1 MKRRTR
7 RLLSLLL
14 AVVMIATTFMTN
26 NMITK
31 ATMLPIEEVKAY
43 LMLYQYENEV
53 DYSKVS
59 LQFILDHLVKKNNE
73 KINVN
78 TSDGDM
84 VWEYV
89 KDSEDGIEYYNE
101 YKIIDNPV
109 LDLTSPEGISNYT
122 KELIVGKDG
131 PLNAN
136 NIRYSID
143 VYVSD
148 TSSYL
153 IEYELYKQDED
164 GNRTKVE
171 PADVINA
178 ETRTFIVPDHQVGDE
193 YYLGMK
199 MDCIRPDIDVEVR
212 VVSSSN
218 YNGDVITEQVL
229 NKDMSKKDMG
239 YKSTYDSLD
248 QLSSSDYFKNLKFFK
263 IIFRD
268 PENPDNIYGENNTK
282 INVTNDRSF
291 VNCELYQRGD
301 DEKKNPV
308 LWESNDAVLEQFGNE
323 EKVLAPV
330 YRKSFMVNQDIDVRD
345 DFYIVMDAHG
355 EAWKDEDANSY
366 VVKAV
371 EGKYNAISSTSLL
384 VDIKETLIPEKNKKD
399 NIEDGYKISFDSEE
413 EHKYFTIFFKKVGNE
428 SDETFDDSNT
438 KAWIIDVSIRKY
450 DPQFDMNYIKEYT
463 AAPIIGQKDPWFR
476 TVGVEDKKGNTYEN
490 KVYIVENGNRYNMD
504 TYYGYGYQTLFIN
517 NSDIDLSELKPKFEF
532 ANSNRLYAIT
542 DTNDLVNQN
551 HVRNFDEVNQQYSVI
566 FDNDNS
572 KTRNYWITF
581 KKLSN
586 NGSELYVYG
595 PKDREVLLNDYFEY
609 KHDILIANIGNEP
622 LKNIKAEL
630 INAKNVKLDQYW
642 SVNSST
648 LAPLTTTEKS
658 TEYGELSNIT
668 KIRLISDGDG
678 KVQGVLKIT
687 ADGQQPVE
695 ISLNGTAK
703 IPEIN
708 TVKLKDAVKYV
719 PYQQI
724 ISTDNIHDNIRTEF
738 KISEGSLPTGI
749 ELNKSTGELY
759 GVPQDVGEYKF
770 KIKATFY
777 VENSQIGERES
788 QELTIKVN
796 DNTNKN
802 VFDSSDYDDPEHDY
816 KIKQSIGI
824 EDGDGTHNYLL
835 NTEDIP
841 NEGVV
846 FTSYGDYSEF
856 KTDNNEEMQG
866 KVWLNGEELK
876 QDEDYDSESGSTK
889 ITIKKKTFDEKTRKN
904 DKNTIAI
911 EFRKRDESSKESKSD
926 MRKTAQNFR
935 LVEKKPVEDNS
946 DIENVHKLID
956 KIPSEINIDAESS
969 INAAQKAYE
978 NLPENRKSLVDEGR
992 LNKLTNAINTLEN
1005 DKKDREAATK
1015 VANMISAINMPITI
1029 ELEAKINSAR
1039 EEYNLL
1045 TAKQKEYVGNIN
1057 DLNSYETQLQDIKK
1071 EMAEKEKINEV
1082 ISAIENLPEDIKL
1095 TDKENVKSVREKF
1108 DVLDNNQQQKVVNYE
1123 KLQAAENTIRSLEE
1137 RENADSQDIEAA
1149 NAVINRINT
1158 ITSDISLSDKDN
1170 IQNIRDEYE
1179 KLSDNQ
1185 KILVSNYN
1193 KLTDAENTIK
1203 RLEDYEKASQND
1215 KNEADKVI
1223 KLINEIPENITEE
1236 TKASIQN
1243 VREEYDK
1250 LSEKQKSIITNY
1262 KKLTDAEVKLAQ
1274 LEHANYNVRGSVTF
1288 AGILV
1293 DNSGNEMVDQYV
1305 EIHSEVKKAR
1315 TDKQG
1320 MVQFNS
1326 VEFGNHTIYV
1336 KDNGGNVVAQK
1347 EFSIENGAQLSL
1359 TGDLIVAENNSEFT
1373 VNMKVE
1379 GNKIEFL
1386 SIQNGIDKQHSENAS
1401 NQNNKKSDNPQKA
1414 VRTGDGNMIK
1424 IWNLILLAS
1433 VLAVTEM
1440 CIIKKKEAK

>member
-43 LMLYQYENEV
+43 LLLNGYTKEQLNMSV
-53 DYSKVS
+53 DDLLNKLEDTNGNPIKIQEDATTAWYYTK
-59 LQFILDHLVKKNNE
+59 E
-73 KINVN
+73 KDA
-78 TSDGDM
+78 T
-84 VWEYV
+84 
-89 KDSEDGIEYYNE
+89 IESYKE
-101 YKIIDNPV
+101 YKIGDENSKINIYPG
-109 LDLTSPEGISNYT
+109 EGIDT
-122 KELIVGKDG
+122 FQFELIVGKNGQLDSSNIRYIVTVY
-131 PLNAN
+131 LTDVYDEIFDIEIYTQDEN
-136 NIRYSID
+136 NIRTQQIPDKANLWKYIYKD
-143 VYVSD
+143 GTEENGYDLCYVSESED
-148 TSSYL
+148 TTLANKGSVWLNIKSEL
-153 IEYELYKQDED
+153 QKNPRVTYEIYEVYGNNINHRISGESITSKIINQDMKNVNTGYQISGKKNTDHTFE
-164 GNRTKVE
+164 
-171 PADVINA
+171 VI
-178 ETRTFIVPDHQVGDE
+178 TFIDGEYYCRKIFSVRYWNWYPAHEGIVNSETENNITSGVKSTFGAKEHVTELEYTLMPEYKESDE
-193 YYLGMK
+193 YYFHYDFVMQKNYGTLLMQDYSRWIEKIVLGHY
-199 MDCIRPDIDVEVR
+199 DSIEEAEAANAVDITAQIR
-212 VVSSSN
+212 S
-218 YNGDVITEQVL
+218 T
-229 NKDMSKKDMG
+229 KG
-239 YKSTYDSLD
+239 YKADYSGEGINFTVFKYDRLSTSFPLPNDTLTD
-248 QLSSSDYFKNLKFFK
+248 
-263 IIFRD
+263 
-268 PENPDNIYGENNTK
+268 K
-282 INVTNDRSF
+282 INVK
-291 VNCELYQRGD
+291 VKE
-301 DEKKNPV
+301 NP
-308 LWESNDAVLEQFGNE
+308 
-323 EKVLAPV
+323 
-330 YRKSFMVNQDIDVRD
+330 
-345 DFYIVMDAHG
+345 
-355 EAWKDEDANSY
+355 
-366 VVKAV
+366 
-371 EGKYNAISSTSLL
+371 
-384 VDIKETLIPEKNKKD
+384 NKW
-399 NIEDGYKISFDSEE
+399 
-413 EHKYFTIFFKKVGNE
+413 V
-428 SDETFDDSNT
+428 
-438 KAWIIDVSIRKY
+438 
-450 DPQFDMNYIKEYT
+450 EYT
-463 AAPIIGQKDPWFR
+463 DKPVIGEKDPWFR
-476 TVGVEDKKGNTYEN
+476 TVGIQDNNGNSYADKI
-490 KVYIVENGNRYNMD
+490 YIVENGKNMNMD
-504 TYYGYGYQTLFIN
+504 TYYGYGYQTVFIN
-517 NSDIDLSELKPKFEF
+517 DSTVDLKKLSPVFEY
-532 ANSNRLYAIT
+532 ADKNRLYT
-542 DTNDLVNQN
+542 TSKDTNERVEEGHIRDFSSN
-551 HVRNFDEVNQQYSVI
+551 NQQYSVV
-566 FDNDNS
+566 FDNDES
-572 KTRNYWITF
+572 QQRQYWLTF
-581 KKLSN
+581 KKLN
-586 NGSELYVYG
+586 TNGPELFVYG
-595 PKDREVLLNDYFEY
+595 PNEREVLLKDYFEY

-622 LKNIKAEL
+622 LKNINVELLNAE
-630 INAKNVKLDQYW
+630 NVKLDNYW
-642 SVNSST
+642 TVGNNGNNT
-648 LAPLTTTEKS
+648 LAAFDTINKTS
-658 TEYGELSNIT
+658 EYGELANLA
-668 KIRLISDGDG
+668 KIRLVSDGDG
-678 KVQGVLKIT
+678 EVRGTLRIS
-687 ADGQQPVE
+687 ADGQETVE
-695 ISLNGTAK
+695 IKLNGQAQ
-703 IPEIN
+703 IPNIIN
-708 TVKLKDAVKYV
+708 ESLKDAVKYV

-759 GVPQDVGEYKF
+759 GVPQDIGEYKF

-1223 KLINEIPENITEE
+1223 KLINEIPNNITEE

-1336 KDNGGNVVAQK
+1336 KDNGGNVIAQK

-1424 IWNLILLAS
+1424 IWNLILLVS
-1433 VLAVTEM
+1433 VLAVIEM